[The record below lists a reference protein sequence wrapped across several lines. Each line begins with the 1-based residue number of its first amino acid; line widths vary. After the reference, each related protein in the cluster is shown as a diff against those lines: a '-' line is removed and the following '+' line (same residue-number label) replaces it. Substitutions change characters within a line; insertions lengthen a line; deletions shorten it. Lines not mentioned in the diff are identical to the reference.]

1 MKGTGVKF
9 LCRRIAAGAFLPAVL
24 LTGCSGNPMAA
35 LYDNE
40 SAIVSDSNSYNLDGL
55 TQQIED
61 DTLEITVEKME
72 GMDTIW
78 SFEADYEAEISM
90 TYRISLESGKLKLVL
105 ISPDGDLTTLAECS
119 PDMGLNGESII
130 PIEPGVNRIKVVTD
144 EDTKFT
150 LDLSIPEG
158 ELRELGF

>member
-1 MKGTGVKF
+1 MKGTGTKF

-40 SAIVSDSNSYNLDGL
+40 SAIVSDSNSYNLDGI
-55 TQQIED
+55 TQKIED

-90 TYRISLESGKLKLVL
+90 AYRISLESGNLKLVL
-105 ISPDGDLTTLAECS
+105 ISPDGDLTTLGRVQPGYGAE
-119 PDMGLNGESII
+119 
-130 PIEPGVNRIKVVTD
+130 R
-144 EDTKFT
+144 
-150 LDLSIPEG
+150 
-158 ELRELGF
+158 REHYPHRTGSKQDQSCD